1 MSERYRLV
9 FTGEV
14 ADGQHPAVVKKRLA
28 TVLKLDEARMDALFS
43 GKSVVV
49 KKAVDKKT
57 AARYQQM
64 FQQTGARLRVLAIE
78 EERVS
83 PGHQQNPTSSPSAE
97 SGQER
102 AAPGVIQMLPAG
114 SDVLTENE
122 RMVVTP
128 AQIDT
133 NHLSDQGGGFS
144 THEPEVPVDV
154 PDVDHMTLAELGVI
168 IDNSDEASVVVEIG
182 VEFDLAEVGTR
193 LLEEHATDDLT
204 SPVQHLDFDLAD
216 VGADMD
222 TGEKAP
228 APSPPDTS
236 HIELADD

>member
-9 FTGEV
+9 FAGEV

-28 TVLKLDEARMDALFS
+28 TVLKLNEARIDVLFS

-49 KKAVDKKT
+49 KKAADKKT

-64 FQQTGARLRVLAIE
+64 FQQTGARLRVLPVE

-83 PGHQQNPTSSPSAE
+83 PDHQKNPTSSASAE
-97 SGQER
+97 SGQAR
-102 AAPGVIQMLPAG
+102 SVMQMLPAG
-114 SDVLTENE
+114 SDVLAENE

-133 NHLSDQGGGFS
+133 NHLSDQHGVFS
-144 THEPEVPVDV
+144 TNEPELPVHV
-154 PDVDHMTLAELGVI
+154 PDVDHMTLADLGAI
-168 IDNSDEASVVVEIG
+168 IDNSGKASVVVEIG
-182 VEFDLAEVGTR
+182 VEFDLAEVGAR

-204 SPVQHLDFDLAD
+204 SPIQHVDFDLAD
-216 VGADMD
+216 VGEDMD
-222 TGEKAP
+222 TGEKVP
-228 APSPPDTS
+228 PPSPPDTS